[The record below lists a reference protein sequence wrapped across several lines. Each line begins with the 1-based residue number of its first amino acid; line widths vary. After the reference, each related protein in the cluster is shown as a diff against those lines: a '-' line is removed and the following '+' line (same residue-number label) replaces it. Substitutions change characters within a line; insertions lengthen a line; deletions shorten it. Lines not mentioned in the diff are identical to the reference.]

1 MLFLTRRGQLC
12 SLDFFDSD
20 TNYNF
25 AVAAPSGSGKS
36 FLVNKVLQE
45 HASRKGIAYV
55 VDVGKSYK
63 KLCGLQMGQ
72 YVEFEEGKNMSV
84 NVFSELTAELFALDE
99 MENRAVPEDSIK
111 NREERAT
118 LLTMYTQLLSVMAS
132 PRESISDLEQAILS
146 NCIIEGYTRLRPAK
160 SWKSIDL

>member
-1 MLFLTRRGQLC
+1 
-12 SLDFFDSD
+12 
-20 TNYNF
+20 
-25 AVAAPSGSGKS
+25 
-36 FLVNKVLQE
+36 
-45 HASRKGIAYV
+45 
-55 VDVGKSYK
+55 
-63 KLCGLQMGQ
+63 
-72 YVEFEEGKNMSV
+72 MSV

-146 NCIIEGYTRLRPAK
+146 NCIIEGYTRLRPGEIMEVDRFVDILDAK
-160 SWKSIDL
+160 QADNDRAGKQEFVYGQLAERLRKYCRGGEYGKWFHGKMSVSNLLYERQCSTL